1 MSKNSLKIILGSKT
15 YKKDNHIFINPIN
28 FQTPRVNAEDAAF
41 TLKEIGK
48 IENTSILG
56 KTPPELLSYDQISLW
71 WFSYPQIFEQY
82 HRSLTFLKKF
92 LDYISVM
99 NPSSIYIENNFNN
112 FFVLKQICTKKQ
124 IKLEYNKLMFFKFI
138 LKRYIKKIF
147 KKTITDF
154 LTIRKINRRIKIF
167 HKKNISLPDFEDKII
182 VPLPQVY
189 HREEF
194 DFSSDTTKKGEF
206 LIDPILDI
214 SNRRGQAI
222 IIDLF
227 SELRTDDTVLE
238 ERLESNLTCLP
249 VEILFSNKLRKNH
262 KKFLKNYRD
271 LIISNDFRSLFEWNG
286 ISFWGE
292 MQETFEKM
300 TFEPYFPYWLKLMD
314 SIKETFENKKPL
326 VIFLPYETGPLA
338 LSFIAAAKTKKVK
351 TIGIQH
357 GLIYDYHTNYSHKS
371 FISKENPYGFLIPD
385 KLLVFG
391 EIPKEILQKKDYP
404 SENIIVFGN
413 PMFFNIEQLKN
424 NFSKKDFYQKFG
436 IPKDKKI
443 ILFTPPGFQSYYEKG
458 IESNYNTQILKKL
471 IKEFSNNEEF
481 IIILKPHP
489 HDDVRIYKK
498 ILKNQ
503 NSSNIKII
511 HGDLLELIFISSV
524 VVSTFSTTII
534 DALCFTKPVVQV
546 KFSDVKFSMPYDNYN
561 AVNYSELEELD
572 KTILDIFSNQEL
584 VKELQTNS
592 KQFIK
597 KYYNIPGENPEKILK
612 ELIT

>member
-15 YKKDNHIFINPIN
+15 YKKGNHVFINPIN
-28 FQTPRVNAEDAAF
+28 FQTPRANSEDTAF
-41 TLKEIGK
+41 TLQELEK
-48 IENTSILG
+48 IENTNILG

-92 LDYISVM
+92 SDYISVM

-112 FFVLKQICTKKQ
+112 FFVLKQICIKKQ
-124 IKLEYNKLMFFKFI
+124 IKFEYNKLMFFKFI

-147 KKTITDF
+147 KKTITNF
-154 LTIRKINRRIKIF
+154 LTIKKIKHRIKLF

-206 LIDPILDI
+206 LIDSILDI
-214 SNRRGQAI
+214 SNRRDQTI

-249 VEILFSNKLRKNH
+249 AEILFSNKLHNYH

-271 LIISNDFRSLFEWNG
+271 LIISNDFKSLFEWND
-286 ISFWGE
+286 ISFWEE
-292 MQETFEKM
+292 MKETFEKM
-300 TFEPYFPYWLKLMD
+300 TFEPYFPYWLELMD
-314 SIKETFENKKPL
+314 SLKELFENKKPS

-371 FISKENPYGFLIPD
+371 FMSKENPYGFLIPD

-391 EIPKEILQKKDYP
+391 DIPKEILQKKQYP

-413 PMFFNIEQLKN
+413 PRFFNIEQIKN
-424 NFSKKDFYQKFG
+424 SFSKKDLYQKFK

-443 ILFTPPGFQSYYEKG
+443 ILFTPAGFQSYYEKG
-458 IESNYNTQILKKL
+458 FESNYNTQILQKL
-471 IKEFSNNEEF
+471 LKDFSNKQEF

-489 HDDVRIYKK
+489 RDDVRIYEK

-503 NSSNIKII
+503 TGSNVKII
-511 HGDLLELIFISSV
+511 RNDLLELIFISSV
-524 VVSTFSTTII
+524 IISTFSTTII
-534 DALCFTKPVVQV
+534 DALCFDKPVIQV
-546 KFSDVKFSMPYDNYN
+546 KFNDVKFSMPYDNFN
-561 AVNYSELEELD
+561 AVYYSELEKLD
-572 KTILDIFSNQEL
+572 KTIFDIFSNQEL
-584 VKELQTNS
+584 VTNLKTNG

-597 KYYNIPGENPEKILK
+597 KYYNIPEDNPEKILV
-612 ELIT
+612 ELIK